1 MILPPIVVNVVN
13 TLAAAVVLTLA
24 SQSGRNMIQTYR
36 IINNYN
42 NNPLLSTTT
51 NLLSLPSAS
60 DKNGVVDEDNVE
72 LRIVEQ
78 LKKLTREQL
87 LQLFISEHCV
97 APSSEL
103 SEMSELAG
111 SEWNGCLLDNN
122 SKIVTQVSNS
132 MTHQLFSGSF
142 SLFGGSGG
150 GRNNNHNH
158 NNMKKKKKK
167 TKTVWNGKAF
177 LPGSR
182 GSNRF
187 SIIEQREKPGLVSSI
202 SIFQKHD
209 FDYSVK
215 KSKFV
220 KHNDETE
227 SSICLNYSNYQSSP
241 YTSLWYTMTDELR
254 YITVPTTTTT
264 TGDKEE
270 DGEERSSCINK
281 NILIGLG
288 SMSWSGGYLNCSPF
302 VLWRT

>member
-36 IINNYN
+36 IINNTK
-42 NNPLLSTTT
+42 NPLLSTTT
-51 NLLSLPSAS
+51 NLISLPLSNN
-60 DKNGVVDEDNVE
+60 NGVNDDDVE
-72 LRIVEQ
+72 LIVEQ
-78 LKKLTREQL
+78 LKKLNREQL

-97 APSSEL
+97 VAPPESEL
-103 SEMSELAG
+103 ELELSG

-122 SKIVTQVSNS
+122 SKIMTLVSNI

-142 SLFGGSGG
+142 SLFGSGG
-150 GRNNNHNH
+150 GRNNNNNNHN
-158 NNMKKKKKK
+158 NNMKKKN

-182 GSNRF
+182 G
-187 SIIEQREKPGLVSSI
+187 I
-202 SIFQKHD
+202 
-209 FDYSVK
+209 K

-227 SSICLNYSNYQSSP
+227 TESKSSICLNYSNYQSSP

-254 YITVPTTTTT
+254 YITVPTN
-264 TGDKEE
+264 GDKE
-270 DGEERSSCINK
+270 DGERSSCINK

>member
-36 IINNYN
+36 IINNTK
-42 NNPLLSTTT
+42 NPLLSTTT
-51 NLLSLPSAS
+51 NLISLPLSNN
-60 DKNGVVDEDNVE
+60 NGVNDDEDVE

-87 LQLFISEHCV
+87 LQLFISENCV
-97 APSSEL
+97 APPEL
-103 SEMSELAG
+103 SELSELAG

-122 SKIVTQVSNS
+122 SKIMTQVSNM

-150 GRNNNHNH
+150 GRNNNNNNNN

-202 SIFQKHD
+202 FQKHD

-227 SSICLNYSNYQSSP
+227 TEIKSSICLNYSNYQSSP
-241 YTSLWYTMTDELR
+241 YTSLWYTICLLYTSPSPRDP
-254 YITVPTTTTT
+254 V
-264 TGDKEE
+264 
-270 DGEERSSCINK
+270 SSRMP
-281 NILIGLG
+281 
-288 SMSWSGGYLNCSPF
+288 SSA
-302 VLWRT
+302 